1 MKKSV
6 LQLTSQVMVYVF
18 LFMLIIFAMFPSL
31 WMFFTSIKPANEVFT
46 TPPKIVADNPT
57 YSNYERVLFQTSIPR
72 AFMNSVYVAVMTTG
86 ITLLIAVLAGYG
98 FARFKFKGSGL
109 LSTGLLFGQML
120 PTVVL
125 VIPLFILFGRFNLI
139 DTRTSLIIAN
149 LSASIPIA
157 IIMLKSYIE
166 TVPKELEE
174 AAKIDGSSGI
184 GVLIRIIVPV
194 AAPGVTAVS
203 IFSFLN
209 AWEEFLYA
217 LNFTQSAAIKTLP
230 IALVEFSGQFQIDWG
245 GLMSAATV
253 ISFPVL
259 LIFFFCSKY
268 FVQGL
273 SEGSVKG

>member
-1 MKKSV
+1 
-6 LQLTSQVMVYVF
+6 
-18 LFMLIIFAMFPSL
+18 MFPSL